1 MRKIPLLLLSVLL
14 CACGGSKPRPVE
26 QGPGPM
32 HKEFPEQNLPASNN
46 PVPVEPLGPPAKPA
60 ANAAILLD
68 TPSPMTDTPPAPNPP
83 VKPAA
88 NAAVPPDTPPPV
100 IDTPPPVKPA
110 ANATVPSDTPPPITD
125 TPPLSISPPSGKI
138 EVLGEMSSATP
149 GASTATT
156 PCNHYNCATILSIK
170 KHHGLEDFTPGVD
183 NGPGTYFATD
193 IPEGNAVAQPQDSG
207 EVFEKESTLWDI
219 TVQMQ
224 DGTVQTMQQDN
235 APGVQVGD
243 SVLIEGNTITPW
255 N

>member
-88 NAAVPPDTPPPV
+88 NAAVPPDTPPPM
-100 IDTPPPVKPA
+100 
-110 ANATVPSDTPPPITD
+110 TD
-125 TPPLSISPPSGKI
+125 TPPLSNSPPSGKI

-170 KHHGLEDFTPGVD
+170 KHHGLEDFTPGAD

-193 IPEGNAVAQPQDSG
+193 SPEGNAVAQPQDSG
-207 EVFEKESTLWDI
+207 EVFEKESMLWDI